1 MGWNSV
7 AIFLADRKSMCV
19 LGDGATRP
27 LVLERMHGHLEN
39 NNEARPTGLR
49 RAGWGTTMS
58 KIAWRL
64 WAAAMVQ
71 VGAAIAGV
79 TAFLYP
85 ESLTFCLSLNVFSL
99 LLAGWLYH
107 FARIERVEVRVEIP
121 YEVRVPCTR
130 TEDNSHNAE
139 PIVLDPRVKVDL
151 ERLSVA
157 IADTER
163 DMDFANQ
170 LAREAGGKVSSSSDS
185 IQSSAGIFRELDES
199 MVHCGQAF
207 NALGGQ
213 SVEITGLVASI
224 QDIAR
229 QTNLLA
235 LNAAIEA
242 ARAGDHGRGFAV
254 VADEVRNLSRRVADS
269 SAQIHQI
276 AQSLEQTAGDA
287 REGIDR
293 LGVSARRGLAQSDEA
308 LQTMQGLRD
317 AAAARMKIV
326 EQIMSRLA
334 GLRKLAERI
343 EMMLPEAED
352 PVACR

>member
-1 MGWNSV
+1 
-7 AIFLADRKSMCV
+7 
-19 LGDGATRP
+19 
-27 LVLERMHGHLEN
+27 
-39 NNEARPTGLR
+39 
-49 RAGWGTTMS
+49 MS
-58 KIAWRL
+58 KITQRL
-64 WAAAMVQ
+64 WAGAIVQ

-85 ESLTFCLSLNVFSL
+85 ESLILCLSLNVFSL

-121 YEVRVPCTR
+121 YEVRVPCTQ
-130 TEDNSHNAE
+130 TEDNTRKAE
-139 PIVLDPRVKVDL
+139 PLALDPQVKVDL

-185 IQSSAGIFRELDES
+185 IQSSAGIFRELDQS
-199 MVHCGQAF
+199 MVHCAQAF

-293 LGVSARRGLAQSDEA
+293 LGVSARRGLAQSDDA
-308 LQTMQGLRD
+308 LQAMQGLRD

-334 GLRKLAERI
+334 GLRELAERI
-343 EMMLPEAED
+343 ERMLPEEL
-352 PVACR
+352 VAISCR

>member
-1 MGWNSV
+1 
-7 AIFLADRKSMCV
+7 
-19 LGDGATRP
+19 
-27 LVLERMHGHLEN
+27 
-39 NNEARPTGLR
+39 
-49 RAGWGTTMS
+49 
-58 KIAWRL
+58 
-64 WAAAMVQ
+64 
-71 VGAAIAGV
+71 
-79 TAFLYP
+79 
-85 ESLTFCLSLNVFSL
+85 
-99 LLAGWLYH
+99 
-107 FARIERVEVRVEIP
+107 
-121 YEVRVPCTR
+121 
-130 TEDNSHNAE
+130 
-139 PIVLDPRVKVDL
+139 
-151 ERLSVA
+151 
-157 IADTER
+157 
-163 DMDFANQ
+163 MDFANQ

-352 PVACR
+352 PVACG